1 MGCFSTPKCEEP
13 TSGVPRYS
21 TLRGTT
27 VVASRDSNF
36 SLLSNKPV
44 ELPDPRTL
52 LEGTKRNR
60 ALKPVATNDEPVASV
75 CGHGNCSEQ
84 LNHRAGRRTAFSGPL
99 VYNNVAMA
107 DSSRASANYFSSDDG
122 KRSYTGLRTLRRAS
136 SFGGRPQ
143 PLPLPA
149 DEKTPARE
157 GKQMCL
163 PLPAPEDAPTH
174 SGTATSRTTS
184 SFKLDVDAAATA
196 GSRISR
202 RGRVAPVGG
211 LPLPPPSVA
220 SKLMP
225 SLPAF
230 EFRDLMLATDDFAD
244 SSCLEKGDFGA
255 VFSARLKD
263 PSESIP
269 DAKIDA
275 TVLRLPEN
283 PAQVRTPWPSTTTP
297 NPP

>member
-1 MGCFSTPKCEEP
+1 MGCFSTPKCEERT

-21 TLRGTT
+21 TRI
-27 VVASRDSNF
+27 VAAREASNF

-52 LEGTKRNR
+52 LERNG
-60 ALKPVATNDEPVASV
+60 ALKPVEES
-75 CGHGNCSEQ
+75 GNE
-84 LNHRAGRRTAFSGPL
+84 HRAGRRTAFSGPL

-107 DSSRASANYFSSDDG
+107 DSSRAGTTNYFSSDDG
-122 KRSYTGLRTLRRAS
+122 KRPVTGFRALRRAS

-149 DEKTPARE
+149 DAKTPVSPE
-157 GKQMCL
+157 GKQQQILYL
-163 PLPAPEDAPTH
+163 PLPAPEDAT
-174 SGTATSRTTS
+174 TSTTTS
-184 SFKLDVDAAATA
+184 SFKLEAP
-196 GSRISR
+196 R
-202 RGRVAPVGG
+202 RGPRVAPVGG

-230 EFRDLMLATDDFAD
+230 EFRDLMLATDDFAA
-244 SSCLEKGDFGA
+244 SSCLERGAFGA

-263 PSESIP
+263 PSSDNNTY

-283 PAQVRTPWPSTTTP
+283 PAQVRTPWPSTVP
-297 NPP
+297 L